1 MEEPK
6 SFCIPSI
13 HPNICSALESI
24 KGRSSSNTDNSA
36 LENTSPSFVLQKPN
50 FPSNSKQLTDIALR
64 PRTGASDGEN
74 PQASR
79 VDSVQKR
86 FITSGFSKTTAEIL
100 SKALRTK
107 TNKQYQS
114 AWRLLLGWCS
124 RRSVEL
130 FQPSIVRLWNFCLVN
145 SRKIRHIVQCT
156 VIAQFYLPLLHRLM
170 VFRLKISN
178 CFTFYERFI

>member
-79 VDSVQKR
+79 WTVCRNVSLQAV
-86 FITSGFSKTTAEIL
+86 
-100 SKALRTK
+100 
-107 TNKQYQS
+107 
-114 AWRLLLGWCS
+114 
-124 RRSVEL
+124 
-130 FQPSIVRLWNFCLVN
+130 FQRQQRKYLVR
-145 SRKIRHIVQCT
+145 H
-156 VIAQFYLPLLHRLM
+156 
-170 VFRLKISN
+170 
-178 CFTFYERFI
+178 